1 MERELSKHKS
11 VSPGRKP
18 QRRSVGT
25 FPFSPFL
32 RMREA
37 NWEEGDL
44 YIKRCLI
51 PSNLLPH
58 PIASAF
64 RLHPNPLD
72 TLNLRITPHTMAA
85 TSIIFASLLAVA
97 FTSPVA
103 VPDPNPQLNFNPL
116 AGGAPP
122 LPVLQVPTP
131 ALASPPFQGSDIKP
145 KKIGY
150 FWTGAGDNQ
159 HAGKIFTRSLICPI
173 AKRSHSSLDFLATY
187 SLDDVRR
194 RKFKLPALCL
204 IWHT

>member
-103 VPDPNPQLNFNPL
+103 VPDPNPQLNLNL
-116 AGGAPP
+116 P
-122 LPVLQVPTP
+122 LPVLQLPTP
-131 ALASPPFQGSDIKP
+131 ALPSPPFYGSDIKP

-159 HAGKIFTRSLICPI
+159 HAGKIFTRWLICPI

>member
-1 MERELSKHKS
+1 
-11 VSPGRKP
+11 
-18 QRRSVGT
+18 
-25 FPFSPFL
+25 
-32 RMREA
+32 MREA

-103 VPDPNPQLNFNPL
+103 VPDPNPQLSIPSLPL
-116 AGGAPP
+116 PPNIPVGGAPP

-131 ALASPPFQGSDIKP
+131 ALPSPSFQGSDIKP